1 MLRAPSRLL
10 AAVGTA
16 ALLAA
21 AGAVAIPSPALA
33 DGAEQISNGN
43 FNTGIPPWT
52 SYGVAAGST
61 RLVDGALCVDAVDGT
76 VNPWNAAIVLSNL
89 PGVTGA
95 SYALSFRARASA
107 NVTVKS
113 IFQHGSGAF
122 EQAVSGSPAV
132 GDAFQTYRFTGAS
145 PLSFQDG
152 QVAFQIGGKG
162 AFTFCVDDVSLLGG
176 DPPKPYEPDTG
187 PRIRV
192 NQVGYLP
199 DGPKAATLVTAATA
213 PLPWQLANASGQV
226 VRAGN
231 SVPRGVDAT
240 SGQNVHTIDFSG
252 YRKAGAG
259 YTLRVDGQTS
269 HPFDLSAA
277 AYQRLRQDSKTF
289 FYTNRSGIDILDSI
303 APGYGRAA
311 GHVGVAPNQG
321 DTAVGCQAP
330 VAFMDNWTCPS
341 TYTRD
346 VTGGWY
352 DAGDHGK
359 YVVNGGI
366 SVAQL
371 LGEYERTLYADDTQR
386 GALGD
391 STLRVPERGNKVPD
405 ILDEARWQLE
415 FMLKMQVP
423 AGQPYAGMAYHKVH
437 DNAWTGLPLA
447 PAADNKLR
455 ELHRPS
461 TAAALNL
468 AAAAAQGARL
478 FQRYDRAFAARLL
491 TAARTAYAAAKA
503 NPALYAPNADGKS
516 GGGPYD
522 DANVQDEF
530 YWAASELFLTTSL
543 PWYAADVLT
552 SPLHRAD
559 VFDPNGFYWGSVA
572 ALGRLDLATVPNWLP
587 DQHRV
592 RASVLAAADRL
603 LTLQGD
609 QAYGQ
614 PYAPVDGKWAW
625 GSTSSILNNL
635 VVIASAYDLTGRER
649 YQRAVLAGVDFLFGR
664 NALNIS
670 YVTGYGDVTAQNQHT
685 RMYAHQLNPALP
697 HPPAG
702 TIAGGPNSGIQDP
715 LAQQKLTGCLAQF
728 CYLDDINSWSTN
740 EITTNWNSALSWV
753 ASFVADQGNG

>member
-1 MLRAPSRLL
+1 MLRVPTRLL
-10 AAVGTA
+10 ATVATTAV
-16 ALLAA
+16 LAA
-21 AGAVAIPSPALA
+21 TGAVAVPTPALA
-33 DGAEQISNGN
+33 DDVEQIGNGN
-43 FNTGIPPWT
+43 FNTGIAPWT
-52 SYGVAAGST
+52 SYGVAPGST
-61 RLVDGALCVDAVDGT
+61 RLVDGALCVDTVDGT

-89 PGVTGA
+89 PGVA
-95 SYALSFRARASA
+95 ESAYALSFKARASV
-107 NVTVKS
+107 NVTVKA

-132 GDAFQTYRFTGAS
+132 GTEFQTYRYTGKS

-152 QVAFQIGGKG
+152 QVAFQVGGKG
-162 AFTFCVDDVSLLGG
+162 AFTFCVDDISLLGG
-176 DPPKPYEPDTG
+176 EPPKPYEPDTG

-199 DGPKAATLVTAATA
+199 DGPKAATLVTAATT
-213 PLPWQLANASGQV
+213 PLAWELVTAQGSVARTGQ
-226 VRAGN
+226 
-231 SVPRGVDAT
+231 STPRGVDAT
-240 SGQNVHTIDFSG
+240 SGQNVHTIDFST
-252 YRKAGAG
+252 YRKAGDG

-277 AYQRLRQDSKTF
+277 AYQRLRTDAKTF
-289 FYTNRSGIDILDSI
+289 FYTNRSGIEILDSL

-321 DTAVGCQAP
+321 DNAVGCQAP
-330 VAFMDNWTCPS
+330 VDFMDFWTCPP
-341 TYTRD
+341 TYRRD

-371 LGEYERTLYADDTQR
+371 LGEYERTLHAPDTRR

-391 STLRVPERGNKVPD
+391 STLRIPERGNQVPD
-405 ILDEARWQLE
+405 ILDEARWHLE

-423 AGQPYAGMAYHKVH
+423 EGQPYAGLAYHKVH

-478 FQRYDRAFAARLL
+478 YGRYDRAFATRLL
-491 TAARTAYAAAKA
+491 TAARTAYAAAKQH
-503 NPALYAPNADGKS
+503 PALYAPNADGKS

-522 DANVQDEF
+522 DANVKDEF
-530 YWAASELFLTTSL
+530 YWAASELFITTHL
-543 PWYAADVLT
+543 PSYAVDVFT

-587 DQHRV
+587 DRHRV
-592 RASVLAAADRL
+592 RESVVAAADRL
-603 LTLQGD
+603 LALQAG
-609 QAYGQ
+609 QPYGQ
-614 PYAPVDGKWAW
+614 PYAPTDGKWAW

-635 VVIASAYDLTGRER
+635 VVIGSAYDLTGKRR
-649 YQRAVLAGVDFLFGR
+649 YQRAVLTGLDFLLGR

-670 YVTGYGDVTAQNQHT
+670 YVTGYGDVTAKNQHS
-685 RMYAHQLNPALP
+685 RMYAHQLNAALP

-715 LAQQKLTGCLAQF
+715 LAQVKLAGCIAQF
-728 CYLDDINSWSTN
+728 CYIDDINSWATN
-740 EITTNWNSALSWV
+740 EITTNWNAPLSWV
-753 ASFVADQGNG
+753 ASFAADQGNG